1 MESVN
6 IQICGYSVMHAYKWT
21 LMHLFQKGLSMYNP
35 LFTLCFAFLG
45 HVSDPVTSYSLHLEK
60 QHDAILEALFEA
72 GTYKKLY
79 SYSHLINGFAVHTSH
94 EQVNYIYIYICFFS
108 LLIILHHMCF
118 FFFFSSLPFQF
129 VW

>member
-1 MESVN
+1 MDPYAL
-6 IQICGYSVMHAYKWT
+6 IP
-21 LMHLFQKGLSMYNP
+21 KGSMYNP

-94 EQVNYIYIYICFFS
+94 EQVNYIYIYIYFFS
-108 LLIILHHMCF
+108 LLIILHRMYYYF
-118 FFFFSSLPFQF
+118 FFFIAMSICLVGRSP
-129 VW
+129 